1 LPVATSGSGSGG
13 AISRGGGGDIA
24 SGGPSTTVAA
34 FVVAHPLTVTML
46 SSPAAQRHV
55 VLIAANGRGA
65 LWREPA
71 REEDVRI
78 TPV

>member
-1 LPVATSGSGSGG
+1 
-13 AISRGGGGDIA
+13 
-24 SGGPSTTVAA
+24 VAA

-65 LWREPA
+65 LSREPA
-71 REEDVRI
+71 REDDVRI